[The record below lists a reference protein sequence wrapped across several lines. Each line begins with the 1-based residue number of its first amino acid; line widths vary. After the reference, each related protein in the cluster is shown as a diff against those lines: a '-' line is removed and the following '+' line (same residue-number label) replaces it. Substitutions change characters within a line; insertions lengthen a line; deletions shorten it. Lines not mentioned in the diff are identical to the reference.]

1 MTIIDQSSIQY
12 GPVHKN
18 HFYLNTETGVKE
30 IKYSIKRGSDE
41 LTVTEVTEVRE
52 TYPGFTNLGL
62 FTVGE
67 YFLVFMQN
75 LEEKKIWVE
84 RWFTKFKRRVD
95 ELLDFPY
102 PILKAFNREWKIF
115 TLDTNGT
122 FRIIDLFR
130 PIASVTLTEHQCVDI
145 FITSSSFFTQRIV
158 KDKLGVWQP

>member
-1 MTIIDQSSIQY
+1 MTIIDQSQIQY
-12 GPVHKN
+12 GPVNKN
-18 HFYLNTETGVKE
+18 HFYINTETGVKE
-30 IKYSIKRGSDE
+30 IKYSIKSASE
-41 LTVTEVTEVRE
+41 LKVSEVTEVRK
-52 TYPGFTNLGL
+52 TYEGFTNLGL

-67 YFLVFMQN
+67 YFLILMQN
-75 LEEKKIWVE
+75 LDEKKIWVE
-84 RWFTKFKRRVD
+84 RWFTKYKRRVD

-130 PIASVTLTEHQCVDI
+130 PIAIVTLTEHQCVDI